1 MGRKMAWPFRRGRS
15 LRCHIGNVN
24 QTITEM
30 LGWSETWKWPVEENL
45 SSRFGFTTSGNGY
58 RLFFAEG
65 EFCKGNSLFQW
76 FTRTP
81 R

>member
-24 QTITEM
+24 QTITET
-30 LGWSETWKWPVEENL
+30 LGWSEAWKWPVEENL

-58 RLFFAEG
+58 RIFFAEG